1 MVDIKPEN
9 MDDLNEVITT
19 CEMHPTACHQFI
31 YSTSRGHIHLADL
44 RAAALCDKHAK
55 RLLWSNQIR

>member
-1 MVDIKPEN
+1 